1 MAQYNKILREQ
12 DGYQPLRYLMLSSP
26 AAAEDDSTAAQIE
39 LEEKE
44 EAPTTV
50 EDTAPPQCTICIL

>member
-1 MAQYNKILREQ
+1 
-12 DGYQPLRYLMLSSP
+12 MLSSP